1 MQLSI
6 FFFLP
11 STDGALV
18 VTLSTERVG
27 GLKCVFGIIWLL
39 RNQVLLAFV
48 PAPLQALVGS
58 MKFIDHLVALQPS
71 VPLHFS
77 PYAFAGV
84 GGLKWTRTIDLTL
97 IRRVL

>member
-1 MQLSI
+1 MNFICLFVLVYILKYKLFILSCY
-6 FFFLP
+6 
-11 STDGALV
+11 AV
-18 VTLSTERVG
+18 VNLLLLFANRQIVETLSTERVG

-48 PAPLQALVGS
+48 PL
-58 MKFIDHLVALQPS
+58 
-71 VPLHFS
+71 
-77 PYAFAGV
+77 AFAGV

>member
-1 MQLSI
+1 MLNWS
-6 FFFLP
+6 P
-11 STDGALV
+11 Y
-18 VTLSTERVG
+18 RVG

-48 PAPLQALVGS
+48 P
-58 MKFIDHLVALQPS
+58 
-71 VPLHFS
+71 
-77 PYAFAGV
+77 YAFAGI

>member
-11 STDGALV
+11 STDGAQLE
-18 VTLSTERVG
+18 TLAGVG

-39 RNQVLLAFV
+39 CNQVFLAFV
-48 PAPLQALVGS
+48 
-58 MKFIDHLVALQPS
+58 
-71 VPLHFS
+71 
-77 PYAFAGV
+77 PYAFAGI

>member
-1 MQLSI
+1 MNFICLSYSSI
-6 FFFLP
+6 LFNINFFILSCYAVVNLLLLP

-39 RNQVLLAFV
+39 RNQVLLAF
-48 PAPLQALVGS
+48 APL
-58 MKFIDHLVALQPS
+58 
-71 VPLHFS
+71 
-77 PYAFAGV
+77 AFAGV